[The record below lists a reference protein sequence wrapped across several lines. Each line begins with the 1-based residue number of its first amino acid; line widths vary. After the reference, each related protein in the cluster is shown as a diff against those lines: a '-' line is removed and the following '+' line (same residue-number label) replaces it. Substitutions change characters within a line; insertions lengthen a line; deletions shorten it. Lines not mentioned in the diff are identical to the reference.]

1 MSLEK
6 AKGFVEILK
15 VDPELQKKL
24 SGFTLDELKQVMDD
38 MKKSGELSDTDLD
51 NVAGGVS
58 VFGYGF
64 DF

>member
-1 MSLEK
+1 MSIEK

-15 VDPELQKKL
+15 ADPELQKKL
-24 SGFTLDELKQVMDD
+24 SGFTLDELKQVMED